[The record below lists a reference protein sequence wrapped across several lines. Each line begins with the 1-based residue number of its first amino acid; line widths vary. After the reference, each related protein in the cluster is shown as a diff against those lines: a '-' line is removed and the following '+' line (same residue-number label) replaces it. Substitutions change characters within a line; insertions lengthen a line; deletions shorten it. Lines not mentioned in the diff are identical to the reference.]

1 MAIIQEGGQETEATV
16 GVAPTVTMI
25 VGARVGVASRI
36 TTASPDATE
45 VAVGDGTAV
54 VATEGEVGATALISE
69 CRSYSH
75 RRHASEDKGEKKA
88 VNSLKEQLD
97 ASTKKMEE
105 KASSS
110 QFLLPL
116 KTITM
121 PKKTYRFDD
130 KGREINEFGEIVETT
145 IIKPVATLAINKKKQ
160 QKAQVNP

>member
-1 MAIIQEGGQETEATV
+1 
-16 GVAPTVTMI
+16 
-25 VGARVGVASRI
+25 
-36 TTASPDATE
+36 
-45 VAVGDGTAV
+45 
-54 VATEGEVGATALISE
+54 
-69 CRSYSH
+69 
-75 RRHASEDKGEKKA
+75 

>member
-1 MAIIQEGGQETEATV
+1 M
-16 GVAPTVTMI
+16 
-25 VGARVGVASRI
+25 
-36 TTASPDATE
+36 
-45 VAVGDGTAV
+45 
-54 VATEGEVGATALISE
+54 
-69 CRSYSH
+69 
-75 RRHASEDKGEKKA
+75 
-88 VNSLKEQLD
+88 NSLKEQLD

-121 PKKTYRFDD
+121 PKTYRFDD

>member
-1 MAIIQEGGQETEATV
+1 M
-16 GVAPTVTMI
+16 
-25 VGARVGVASRI
+25 
-36 TTASPDATE
+36 
-45 VAVGDGTAV
+45 
-54 VATEGEVGATALISE
+54 
-69 CRSYSH
+69 
-75 RRHASEDKGEKKA
+75 
-88 VNSLKEQLD
+88 NSLKEQLD

-130 KGREINEFGEIVETT
+130 KGREINEFGEMT